1 MSSIPK
7 FIQGTF
13 EFSGAGLDTPK
24 PLGPRAVYQVPDG
37 KRAQLVY
44 VRAGNTSPELV
55 TLLFTRNSRP
65 LRYFP
70 LGAKQAYH
78 VTLAVN
84 EMLVADS
91 EISLMLAAPE
101 GVTGHVVLD
110 FGLME
115 ID

>member
-13 EFSGAGLDTPK
+13 PYTGAGLDTPK
-24 PLGPRAVYQVPDG
+24 PLGPRAVYLVPDG

-44 VRAGNTSPELV
+44 VRAGNSSNELV
-55 TLLFTRNSRP
+55 TLLFTKNSRP

-70 LGAKQAYH
+70 IGAKQAYH

-84 EMLVADS
+84 EMLLADS

-101 GVTGHVVLD
+101 GTTGEIVVD

>member
-1 MSSIPK
+1 MSSTPK

-13 EFSGAGLDTPK
+13 PFTGSGLDTPK

-44 VRAGNTSPELV
+44 VRAGNSASELV
-55 TLLFTRNSRP
+55 TLLFTKNSRP
-65 LRYFP
+65 LRFFP
-70 LGAKQAYH
+70 IGAKQAYH

-84 EMLVADS
+84 EMLLADS
-91 EISLMLAAPE
+91 EISLMIAAPE
-101 GVTGHVVLD
+101 GTSGEVVVD
-110 FGLME
+110 FGMME